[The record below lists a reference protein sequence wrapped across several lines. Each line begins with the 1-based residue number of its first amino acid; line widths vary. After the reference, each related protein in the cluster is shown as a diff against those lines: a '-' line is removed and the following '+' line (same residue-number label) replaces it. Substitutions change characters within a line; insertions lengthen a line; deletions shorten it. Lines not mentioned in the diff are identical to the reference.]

1 MSERFT
7 AHVEKLE
14 PNSRAGNGVER
25 SIRALNAWFSAAWSM
40 SIETAR
46 KAQIIML
53 IVRYSLIPASL
64 VLASLFVYDA
74 CFGHDHDLMSPA
86 GVIALRWPDI
96 GEFRLTTNA
105 VHATPSAMTPAAR
118 VRETFAMFMPGDY
131 RRMRDTAR
139 AARRQ
144 G

>member
-1 MSERFT
+1 M
-7 AHVEKLE
+7 
-14 PNSRAGNGVER
+14 P
-25 SIRALNAWFSAAWSM
+25 
-40 SIETAR
+40 
-46 KAQIIML
+46 
-53 IVRYSLIPASL
+53 IVRYSLISASL

-74 CFGHDHDLMSPA
+74 CFGHDHDLMSPT

-105 VHATPSAMTPAAR
+105 VHATPAAMTPAAR

-139 AARRQ
+139 AVGRQ